1 MGTDKKINK
10 KIIFTQEL
18 KSISIKLKKKV
29 IMDETEL
36 ELLVP
41 NGGTK
46 ELSWRHS
53 VSLEPHPPVIPF
65 WCAVSLLL

>member
-1 MGTDKKINK
+1 
-10 KIIFTQEL
+10 
-18 KSISIKLKKKV
+18 
-29 IMDETEL
+29 MDETEL

-46 ELSWRHS
+46 ELSWCHS
-53 VSLEPHPPVIPF
+53 VSLEPHPPVILF